1 MHLVKK
7 ETSLIMYR
15 ALTPKRYV
23 MWKKKNQKSKNNLL
37 FVWMLNTFNCK
48 RTVPLQAI
56 ITYVYAFLFE
66 SQLIVQTFFDSQPL
80 YLSSSDCS
88 F

>member
-1 MHLVKK
+1 
-7 ETSLIMYR
+7 
-15 ALTPKRYV
+15 
-23 MWKKKNQKSKNNLL
+23 
-37 FVWMLNTFNCK
+37 MLDTFNCK

-66 SQLIVQTFFDSQPL
+66 SQLIVETFFDSQPL

>member
-1 MHLVKK
+1 MGSVKK
-7 ETSLIMYR
+7 E
-15 ALTPKRYV
+15 KR
-23 MWKKKNQKSKNNLL
+23 NPKNNLL
-37 FVWMLNTFNCK
+37 FVWMLDTFSCE

-66 SQLIVQTFFDSQPL
+66 SQLIVEAFCFDSQPL
-80 YLSSSDCS
+80 YLSLSDYS

>member
-23 MWKKKNQKSKNNLL
+23 MWKKD
-37 FVWMLNTFNCK
+37 VWMLDTFNCK

-66 SQLIVQTFFDSQPL
+66 SQLIVEAFCFDSQPL
-80 YLSSSDCS
+80 YLSLSDYS